1 MPVVSLLVVLR
12 TQAGGGA
19 AEAGQ
24 GGGGGT
30 LRVGDHLLQRHLRVH
45 GHVVGE
51 LADAGHVTHC
61 PAVTEPQ
68 LDLAWVHPWAGLGWV
83 RLGFRKWT
91 HVQLCT
97 ELLACSIL
105 KRGLLATA
113 IYASQGW

>member
-1 MPVVSLLVVLR
+1 VPVVSLLVVLR

-83 RLGFRKWT
+83 GF
-91 HVQLCT
+91 
-97 ELLACSIL
+97 
-105 KRGLLATA
+105 
-113 IYASQGW
+113 